1 MYAEIDKKNRIQLRE
16 GDIIQLKQ
24 DTMKKRKRHESSQCQ
39 ASFSQNQDFKHRK
52 RFDKDIDEVSVKH

>member
-1 MYAEIDKKNRIQLRE
+1 
-16 GDIIQLKQ
+16 
-24 DTMKKRKRHESSQCQ
+24 MKKRKRHESSQCQ